1 MCHFY
6 QHPRPSSMTRLF
18 VAEQNNRK
26 WITTSGATTN
36 YTANSMEKEAIT
48 AIAQGNLACSTIVS
62 ASSGRSITGSREPHF
77 KTMRRSAKFCVNNIN
92 VDHKVGKTYTARAPK
107 KINWYFISF
116 SYCLPRSRFFAP
128 RHASRSFVLAEQAE
142 IIRSPWVFPAG
153 RWSTAC
159 RFRLAEHFVVVC
171 FRFAAISCPVLD
183 SGRRHVKNKKIQ
195 MI

>member
-62 ASSGRSITGSREPHF
+62 ASSGRYITGSREPHF

-142 IIRSPWVFPAG
+142 IIRSHWLFSPVAGPQPAVSVL
-153 RWSTAC
+153 RSTLWWSVSAL
-159 RFRLAEHFVVVC
+159 RLYH
-171 FRFAAISCPVLD
+171 VLFWTV
-183 SGRRHVKNKKIQ
+183 GEGT
-195 MI
+195 